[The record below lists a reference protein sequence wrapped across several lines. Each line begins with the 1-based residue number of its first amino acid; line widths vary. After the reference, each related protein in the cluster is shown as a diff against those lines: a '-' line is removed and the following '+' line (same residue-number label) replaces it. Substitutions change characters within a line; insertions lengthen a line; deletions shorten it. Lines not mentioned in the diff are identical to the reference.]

1 MRPDRFKK
9 IIFSAVFL
17 VLALSILLNVGL
29 CSQLRKYY
37 TLLYAV
43 ELDPLGLGIFQD
55 PPSQETPDENLQTVV
70 FFGDSRAAQWPTPN
84 VDGFWFINR
93 GIGNQ
98 TSAQI
103 VSRFDVHIRP
113 LQPDI
118 VVLQFCINDLKT
130 IPLFP
135 ERKRQIIL
143 NCEANIQRMVQQ
155 SLDMDAIVVLST
167 VFPAGKVPLARRLVW
182 SDDIGKSVE
191 EVNAF
196 IQALSREGVIIFD
209 AAKILSD
216 DTGKLKQQYS
226 FDTLHLNEQGY
237 QALNAEFIKILEELE
252 QESP

>member
-1 MRPDRFKK
+1 MRPDQFKK
-9 IIFSAVFL
+9 IIFPAVFL
-17 VLALSILLNVGL
+17 VLALSILLNVVL
-29 CSQLRKYY
+29 YSQLRKYY
-37 TLLYAV
+37 TWLYAV
-43 ELDPLGLGIFQD
+43 ELDPLGLGVYQD
-55 PPSQETPDENLQTVV
+55 PSNQEMPDENLQTVV

-84 VDGFWFINR
+84 ADGFWFINR

-103 VSRFDVHIRP
+103 VNRFDVHVRP

-143 NCEANIQRMVQQ
+143 NCESNIQSMVQQ
-155 SLDMDAIVVLST
+155 SLDMEAIVILST

-182 SDDIGKSVE
+182 SEDIEKSVE

-196 IQALSREGVIIFD
+196 IQSLSKEGVIILD

-216 DTGKLKQQYS
+216 DRGKLQQQYS

-237 QALNAEFIKILEELE
+237 QAINAEFIKILERLE